1 MRLDAHDKEVDS
13 ITKLLEEYGAVS
25 VSFEPNGQ
33 ADRIERDLNT
43 LPKWESLRLS
53 ALFPEDLEL
62 ATLISN
68 INALDESGDRL
79 VQMDR
84 VKDKDWEN
92 SWRQNFAPMDLGN
105 GLWVCPSWC
114 DVPLEAQT
122 IIRLDPGLA
131 FGTGTHA
138 TTRLCLQQMG
148 ELFVSGQAFDSVL
161 DYGCG
166 SGVLAI
172 AAAKLGAQ
180 QVWAVDIDPR
190 ALTTTADNAAVNAV
204 TTQLHIDQA
213 DELPTEFQAHFV
225 VANIL
230 ANTLIDLS
238 ADIQQRVKPSG
249 RLLLSGLLHDQ
260 ADSVC
265 QHYANAF
272 AFERHFADE
281 WCLLSGIKQL

>member
-1 MRLDAHDKEVDS
+1 LRLDAHDKEVDS